1 LLNCQR
7 HLIYVTYPTR
17 MRQLK
22 ILTRTVLILFIIN
35 VALAA
40 PVAVQ
45 GRPEVRLDA
54 NVTKNV
60 TTAPQKRQGPL
71 GEGGST
77 NVHWP
82 DHAPPLS
89 PDSTHILSQIPY
101 ADSAPH
107 TPTPDYVP
115 YHTPPPSPDLTDIL
129 SQIPHV
135 DTPPESPEWITGS
148 RMSVG
153 SMPVAGSPY
162 WFSPPSPLPH
172 PSQQGPSDDRFPSGF
187 GYSPPPPPSPYP
199 SQPGPLDGNQL
210 TPPQSPGVD
219 SDVHSLLNPEPFPTD
234 FWDSVLKGKF
244 KRRISGSDS
253 VVNSAQKD
261 TRSQIS

>member
-1 LLNCQR
+1 MQQ
-7 HLIYVTYPTR
+7 H
-17 MRQLK
+17 K
-22 ILTRTVLILFIIN
+22 ILTRTLLILSIIN
-35 VALAA
+35 FALAA
-40 PVAVQ
+40 PVAVR
-45 GRPEVRLDA
+45 GRPEIRLYA
-54 NVTKNV
+54 NVTSNV
-60 TTAPQKRQGPL
+60 TAASQKRGDSSSM
-71 GEGGST
+71 EGST
-77 NVHWP
+77 NVP
-82 DHAPPLS
+82 EPGHAPSPS
-89 PDSTHILSQIPY
+89 PDLTGILSQTAY
-101 ADSAPH
+101 ADSPP
-107 TPTPDYVP
+107 PTPDSPGPLTGSDYVAD
-115 YHTPPPSPDLTDIL
+115 HLPPPSPLTDIL

-135 DTPPESPEWITGS
+135 DTPPTPDTPPESPEWITGS

-172 PSQQGPSDDRFPSGF
+172 PSQQGPSDNRFPSGF